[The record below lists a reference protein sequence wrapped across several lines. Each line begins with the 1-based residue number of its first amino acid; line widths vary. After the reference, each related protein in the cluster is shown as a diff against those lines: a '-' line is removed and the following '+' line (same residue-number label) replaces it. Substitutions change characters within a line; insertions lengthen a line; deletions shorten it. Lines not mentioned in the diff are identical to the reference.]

1 MRQVVKSVEVIFLAI
16 IENNTGPLAIGHRFK
31 CRVENL
37 SEKRAILRTGIS
49 AKFQHF
55 SDRLF

>member
-1 MRQVVKSVEVIFLAI
+1 MRQVVKSVEVIFWAI
-16 IENNTGPLAIGHRFK
+16 IENNTGLLAIGQRFK

-37 SEKRAILRTGIS
+37 SEKRAILPTGIS